1 MTAAQALEQKIR
13 NAIPLSDAMQFTIK
27 VLNHDE
33 IQVSAPLEPN
43 INVHGTGFAGSI
55 YSAAILTGWALC
67 THVMDEL
74 ELEGDLVVAKAEISY
89 RAPVTSALE
98 CKCQVSEQQR
108 DAFARGLL
116 DSGKGKLLLEVSVGD
131 LPHAT
136 LQATYIAVGR

>member
-13 NAIPLSDAMQFTIK
+13 NAIPLSAAMQFSIK
-27 VLNHDE
+27 ALNQDS
-33 IQVSAPLEPN
+33 IKVSAPLEPN

-74 ELEGDLVVAKAEISY
+74 ELDGDLVVAKAEISY
-89 RAPVTSALE
+89 RAPVTSALD
-98 CKCQVSEQQR
+98 CRCHVSAQQR

-116 DSGKGKLLLEVSVGD
+116 DSGKGKLLLEVEVGD
-131 LPHAT
+131 LPHAI
-136 LQATYIAVGR
+136 LQATYIAIGR

>member
-13 NAIPLSDAMQFTIK
+13 EAIPLSTAMQFSIK
-27 VLNHDE
+27 LLNQGE

-74 ELEGDLVVAKAEISY
+74 ELDGDLVVAKAEISY

-98 CKCQVSEQQR
+98 CRCRVSAQQR
-108 DAFARGLL
+108 DSFARGLL
-116 DSGKGKLLLEVSVGD
+116 ESGKGKLSLEVEVGD
-131 LPHAT
+131 RPHAI
-136 LQATYIAVGR
+136 LQGTYIAVGR